1 MMMWERS
8 GEWIGSQIDDQYV
21 MIHLDTGRYVALNRT
36 ASEAWHAL
44 ETPLSRD
51 DLVTFFTA
59 RFNIDGEACVDSVDA
74 MLDKMSKLELI
85 YSQDTQTA

>member
-1 MMMWERS
+1 MTVWERS
-8 GEWIGSQIDDQYV
+8 GEWIGSRIDDQYV
-21 MIHLDTGRYVALNRT
+21 MIHLDTGRYVALNQT

-51 DLVTFFTA
+51 DLVTLFTE
-59 RFNIDGEACVDSVDA
+59 RFNIDRRACIGSVDV

-85 YSQDTQTA
+85 HLKDARSA